1 MQQHIRPSAG
11 GGVKEARDRPRR
23 HFVQHAELAWPHG
36 PAHDQPYIARWL
48 RPEAQSLRYL
58 QRQLAADRLML
69 MEADP
74 AAWLGLLGGRLGD
87 IVQQRGQL
95 EQRDVRIAPDILGK
109 VLP

>member
-1 MQQHIRPSAG
+1 MQQYIRPSAG
-11 GGVKEARDRPRR
+11 GGVKEARDRPLR
-23 HFVQHAELAWPHG
+23 HFVQHTELAWPHVL
-36 PAHDQPYIARWL
+36 AHDQPYIARGL
-48 RPEAQSLRYL
+48 RAEAQSSRYL

-95 EQRDVRIAPDILGK
+95 EQRHASLAADMPGK
-109 VLP
+109 MQP